1 MIPSLAY
8 SSPIPT
14 ITRAPRRGPCKHPVR
29 GQNGTAFGRSGTH
42 SPACC
47 AWRAAN
53 QNDITLRYPE
63 LAGLNDA
70 LGARR
75 AVLDGEIVCF
85 DDTGRPSF
93 AALQHRMHIST
104 PARARALAQTSPATY
119 VIFDVL
125 WLDGAS
131 LMGQP
136 YAQRRDTLATL
147 GLAGAHWRVP
157 RLRPW

>member
-1 MIPSLAY
+1 MQ
-8 SSPIPT
+8 T
-14 ITRAPRRGPCKHPVR
+14 PCSWTEWDGVR
-29 GQNGTAFGRSGTH
+29 SIGYAQPGVLRLESRNH
-42 SPACC
+42 
-47 AWRAAN
+47 
-53 QNDITLRYPE
+53 NDITLRYPE